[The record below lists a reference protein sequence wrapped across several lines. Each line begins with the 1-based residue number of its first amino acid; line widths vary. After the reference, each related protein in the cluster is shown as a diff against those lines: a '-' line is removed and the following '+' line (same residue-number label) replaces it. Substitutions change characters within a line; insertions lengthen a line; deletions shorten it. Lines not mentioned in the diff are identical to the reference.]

1 MKKSTLTIAIFLFLI
16 APIGASGTVIHMRH
30 PALATT
36 VEISCVWNN
45 EIWIKMEKT
54 DREFHE
60 KSDAFDATYD
70 AWLDGPNV
78 VIQLAWV
85 GEKESEGDV
94 KGKAVYNKLNAFL
107 NECGV
112 PFTSWFRFDTASIL
126 SPRNWGHFFWII
138 PQEYVRD
145 VTID

>member
-1 MKKSTLTIAIFLFLI
+1 
-16 APIGASGTVIHMRH
+16 
-30 PALATT
+30 
-36 VEISCVWNN
+36 
-45 EIWIKMEKT
+45 MEKT
-54 DREFHE
+54 DREFYE

-70 AWLDGPNV
+70 AWIDGPNV

-94 KGKAVYNKLNAFL
+94 KGKAVYNKLNAFF

-126 SPRNWGHFFWII
+126 STRNWGHFFLDNPTRVCKRCNDRLNDNEETTNIYIFRSILLCGMLWNG
-138 PQEYVRD
+138 
-145 VTID
+145 T